1 MEKSTLNG
9 SCAQSVRL
17 SAVSVLAAVMLV
29 GAVAGCASVDPT
41 DPSHFT
47 NVLVRND
54 TPSAVQF
61 IQCDTSCGT
70 LHDRQTIPAGASV
83 VINISNEGIKVGYLV
98 ARPDDKKLGCVYMK
112 YEHVKHQPTVLVS
125 SMTRCE

>member
-1 MEKSTLNG
+1 MHL
-9 SCAQSVRL
+9 QLIRHLHVRRDCDH
-17 SAVSVLAAVMLV
+17 AAPLRR
-29 GAVAGCASVDPT
+29 AIASVDPT

-54 TPSAVQF
+54 TTSDVQF

-70 LHDRQTIPAGASV
+70 LHERRTIPADGSTV
-83 VINISNEGIKVGYLV
+83 VNVSNEGIKVGYVV
-98 ARPDDKKLGCVYMK
+98 ARSDGRKLGCVYMR
-112 YEHVKHQPTVLVS
+112 YERIKHEPTVLVS